1 MAFEYLIGISDAKR
15 IITLW
20 KEEEIGWMGNIFVLC
35 VIHTQQAMGEEYRE
49 CNGRDIGEDTRKKNW

>member
-15 IITLW
+15 IITLC

-35 VIHTQQAMGEEYRE
+35 DTHTTS
-49 CNGRDIGEDTRKKNW
+49 NGRGI